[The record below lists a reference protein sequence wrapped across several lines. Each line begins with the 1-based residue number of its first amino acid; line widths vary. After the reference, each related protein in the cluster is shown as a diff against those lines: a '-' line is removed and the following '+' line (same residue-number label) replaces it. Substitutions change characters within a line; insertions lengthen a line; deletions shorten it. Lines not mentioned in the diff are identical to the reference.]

1 MDSFWK
7 NRTFRHWQTNQK
19 ILAKLYKLN
28 LKTTASPPPSYFTH
42 LLMRFS
48 CSNKYSKLYI
58 LISWITTFSL
68 TGINSSRGMT
78 DYSRTSP
85 AIINQ
90 KLIKTG
96 LLSQQNQQLSS
107 PQHQQQA
114 GFKPKPSL
122 LKQPLSSINSNYILN
137 RNNNNY
143 DLPHQPQQI
152 YRGRTLST
160 VGQRVSG
167 DLHLNESLSSE
178 ALKTNV
184 QIVLKNLQN
193 ALINSQDSLNH
204 SSTSS
209 LQDRFQFLNIFSSSD
224 ERACEKNNRIQNL
237 RNLRKMSTSPAD
249 CDNTNNNMGPP
260 SLLGCSF
267 ASDFTHDNSDYQWF
281 VDYG

>member
-1 MDSFWK
+1 
-7 NRTFRHWQTNQK
+7 
-19 ILAKLYKLN
+19 
-28 LKTTASPPPSYFTH
+28 
-42 LLMRFS
+42 
-48 CSNKYSKLYI
+48 
-58 LISWITTFSL
+58 
-68 TGINSSRGMT
+68 MT
-78 DYSRTSP
+78 DYSRTNP
-85 AIINQ
+85 AAIKQ

-96 LLSQQNQQLSS
+96 LLSQNQLS
-107 PQHQQQA
+107 PQHQQA

-137 RNNNNY
+137 RNNVNNNNY
-143 DLPHQPQQI
+143 DLPHHQQPQQI
-152 YRGRTLST
+152 YRGKTLSSAN
-160 VGQRVSG
+160 QRVSG

-193 ALINSQDSLNH
+193 ALINSQDSLNQ
-204 SSTSS
+204 STSS

-224 ERACEKNNRIQNL
+224 ERSSENNRIQNL
-237 RNLRKMSTSPAD
+237 RNFRKMSTSPAD
-249 CDNTNNNMGPP
+249 CDNTNNNMGHPP